1 MKIIQFNAENV
12 KKIKAVEI
20 KPSSYVVEISG
31 KNENGKTSLLDAIYY
46 ALGGKEAL
54 KSTTKPIRTGEKSAK
69 IKLDLGDVVVERRF
83 TEKDSYLSVT
93 TKEGAKFPSPQA
105 LLDTMV
111 GRISF
116 DPLAFANMD
125 DGSADGKRKQREDLI
140 KLVDLGIDLKVWSK
154 DRQDAVDSRAMLGRN
169 IDTLKSQLKLMGD
182 VKDDVP
188 EQEISI
194 SQLTEEFKTAQD
206 IKTAN
211 DAKRK
216 LLSDKRGEAEQLNT
230 EIKTR
235 DKTIESM
242 KANLKELEDAQVN
255 ARNILSVK
263 IEHGKTLKAEVD
275 TLQDPDMDAITAK
288 MSGVEENNRMV
299 RIKAKKREL
308 LIDLDDEG
316 KSYDIKTVA
325 IETLDKKKSD
335 ALKNAKFPIR
345 HLSFNDEG
353 VLYKDIP
360 FAQCSSAERLQVS
373 LAIAMAMNPKIK
385 VIRIKDGSLID
396 SEHMAII
403 ESMAREKDF
412 QIWIEV
418 MSNDDKIGIVISD
431 GTVIKNNYEKK
442 EMTNES
448 EGK

>member
-54 KSTTKPIRTGEKSAK
+54 KSTAKPIRSGEKSAK

-125 DGSADGKRKQREDLI
+125 DGSADGKRRQKEDLI

-169 IDTLKSQLKLMGD
+169 VDAFKSQLKLMGE
-182 VKDDVP
+182 VRDDVP
-188 EQEISI
+188 VEEVSI

-206 IKTAN
+206 KKAEN
-211 DAKRK
+211 DKKR
-216 LLSDKRGEAEQLNT
+216 LALETKRGDAQALQHD
-230 EIKTR
+230 IKNRT
-235 DKTIESM
+235 KTIESM
-242 KANLKELEDAQVN
+242 RANLKELEEAQIEGNKALQVMVTEGQ
-255 ARNILSVK
+255 RLSK
-263 IEHGKTLKAEVD
+263 EVD
-275 TLQDPDMDAITAK
+275 ELQDPDIDSITKK
-288 MSGVEENNRMV
+288 MSGAEENNRMV
-299 RIKAKKREL
+299 RIKAKRNEL
-308 LIDLDDEG
+308 TEGLATEETAYNTKTAEID
-316 KSYDIKTVA
+316 A
-325 IETLDKKKSD
+325 LDKKKSD
-335 ALKNAKFPIR
+335 ALKNAKFPIQ

-385 VIRIKDGSLID
+385 VIRIKDGSLLD
-396 SEHMAII
+396 AEHMKLI
-403 ESMAREKDF
+403 EKMAHEKDF

-418 MSNDDKIGIVISD
+418 TSNDDKIGIVISD
-431 GTVIKNNYEKK
+431 GTIIKNNYDKK
-442 EMTNES
+442 DI
-448 EGK
+448 